1 MLYVLRDLPAEEQAQ
16 AIYQMRT
23 DIEKKQPDIRLR
35 TDIIRDLWML
45 VEAAAEGIDWKEKRV
60 KKKGRRTRDDQD
72 VDMDYDEDYRTQ
84 KQRRK

>member
-1 MLYVLRDLPAEEQAQ
+1 MLAEADTYIWRTGVMLYILRDLPAEEQAW

-45 VEAAAEGIDWKEKRV
+45 VEVAAEGID
-60 KKKGRRTRDDQD
+60 RRPG
-72 VDMDYDEDYRTQ
+72 
-84 KQRRK
+84 